1 MASFL
6 LRGQHCP
13 LLAYILADAFYRLA
27 FFRSRMAHVFSTA
40 MQDEESMFLKD
51 LLQHINQGLPA
62 ESLFGTAEATDLCNV
77 MGEHDELMISEG
89 IVYKV

>member
-1 MASFL
+1 
-6 LRGQHCP
+6 
-13 LLAYILADAFYRLA
+13 
-27 FFRSRMAHVFSTA
+27 MAHVFSTA

-62 ESLFGTAEATDLCNV
+62 ESLFGTAEATDLCNL
-77 MGEHDELMISEG
+77 MGEQDELMISEG